1 MFTGIVTE
9 LGTITRI
16 EGNGAGCTIEIE
28 APRTVADLVVGDS
41 VALDGVCLTAVSV
54 GDGRFT
60 VQAVAETLARSTL
73 GTKTS
78 GDDVDLE
85 RPMSASG
92 RFDGHLVQGH
102 VDGVGEVIEASMEGE
117 SRRVRVGIALE
128 LAGYVV
134 EKGSVAVDGVSLTLT
149 AVSAPHDTAPWI
161 EFVLI
166 PHTLVST
173 VLGGKEPG
181 SRVNIEVDVMAKY
194 MERWMEVRR

>member
-117 SRRVRVGIALE
+117 SRRVRVGIPLE